1 MYYEEVEKQNEI
13 NKISAQIEAL
23 NRNKE
28 YGPEL
33 IKEFENKIERY
44 PERMEEY
51 QYKINQIS
59 MLIMNYE
66 NMIGTLTRKLA
77 TLM

>member
-1 MYYEEVEKQNEI
+1 MYFEEIEKQNEI
-13 NKISAQIEAL
+13 NKISAQIEVL
-23 NRNKE
+23 NKNKE

-33 IKEFENKIERY
+33 IKEFERKIERY

-66 NMIGTLTRKLA
+66 NMVRPLTAKLE